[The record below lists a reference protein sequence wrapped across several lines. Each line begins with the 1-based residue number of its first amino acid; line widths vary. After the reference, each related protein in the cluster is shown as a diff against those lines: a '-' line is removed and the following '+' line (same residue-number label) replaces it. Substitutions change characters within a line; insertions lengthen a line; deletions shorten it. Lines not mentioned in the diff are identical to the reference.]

1 VTGGFTAAVAEQV
14 TAVRAD
20 RLPPEVAER
29 TRHVLLDWL
38 GVTIAGSAEPSAR
51 IAQRVAAGEGGAPLA
66 SVLGTGLRTGPQQA
80 ALANG
85 VAAHALDY
93 DDGNRW
99 AGAHPSAP
107 VVSAVLALAE
117 SRDASG
123 AQAAEAVVAGIQALC
138 LIGYA
143 NGPSHYAKGF
153 HTTGTIGALGAAA
166 GCARLLGLDAG
177 ATARA
182 LSLAATQAA
191 GLKAVFGTMGKHLNA
206 GRAAAN
212 GLLAAQLAAEGF
224 TAPPDTL
231 EAPQGFAATQS
242 TSFDPGRRL
251 EGGRYG
257 IERVLF
263 KRYACCADAHSAI
276 EGVRAIL
283 ARRPAGPD
291 QVASVRLRVSSGLL
305 DVCAIPVPRNGTEGK
320 FSAPYAAALALTGA
334 TAGPADFTDNAVRQP
349 QLLSLLRRIELEAGW
364 EGHASDPIEVTL
376 RFTDGTS
383 DTATVNPLVPVPD
396 AELPA
401 QWASLVAKFAALA
414 EPVVGPEGAAGLLDG
429 VTGVMKFGSAADLLA
444 AARADLAR
452 ANPAPARADLT

>member
-1 VTGGFTAAVAEQV
+1 MTAQFTAAVAEEV

-29 TRHVLLDWL
+29 ARHVLLDWL

-51 IAQRVAAGEGGAPLA
+51 IAQRVAAREGGAPLA
-66 SVLGTGLRTGPQQA
+66 SILGTQLRTGPQQA

-107 VVSAVLALAE
+107 IVSAVLALAE
-117 SRDASG
+117 ARDATG
-123 AQAAEAVVAGIQALC
+123 AQAVEAIVAGIQALC

-153 HTTGTIGALGAAA
+153 HTTGTIGAFGAAA
-166 GCARLLGLDAG
+166 GCARLLGLDPE
-177 ATARA
+177 ATSRA

-212 GLLAAQLAAEGF
+212 GLLAAELAAEGF
-224 TAPPDTL
+224 TAPADSI
-231 EAPQGFAATQS
+231 EAAQGFAATQS
-242 TSFDPGRRL
+242 TSFDAARRQQD
-251 EGGRYG
+251 GRYG
-257 IERVLF
+257 IEQVLF
-263 KRYACCADAHSAI
+263 KRYACCADTHSAI
-276 EGVRAIL
+276 EGVRAIA
-283 ARRPAGPD
+283 ARRPVSPD
-291 QVASVRLRVSSGLL
+291 QVAGVRLRVASGLL

-320 FSAPYAAALALTGA
+320 FSVAYATALAIAGE
-334 TAGPADFTDNAVRQP
+334 TAGPEDFTDEAVRRGP
-349 QLLSLLRRIELEAGW
+349 LRDLLSRIELEAGW

-376 RFTDGTS
+376 RLTDGTTE
-383 DTATVNPLVPVPD
+383 TAVVNPLIP
-396 AELPA
+396 AAEGELPA
-401 QWASLVAKFAALA
+401 QWSSLVAKFTALA
-414 EPVVGPEGAAGLLDG
+414 EPVLGGASAAELLRN
-429 VTGVMKFGSAADLLA
+429 VTGVMHCDSVAALLA
-444 AARADLAR
+444 PARADLAR
-452 ANPAPARADLT
+452 INDNN

>member
-1 VTGGFTAAVAEQV
+1 MTTGYATGFTAAVAEQV
-14 TAVRAD
+14 VAIRSD

-29 TRHVLLDWL
+29 TRHVLVDWL

-51 IAQRVAAGEGGAPLA
+51 IVQRVIAAEGGAPLA
-66 SVLGTGLRTGPQQA
+66 SVAGTALRTGPRQA

-107 VVSAVLALAE
+107 VVSAVLALAQARE
-117 SRDASG
+117 AAGPR
-123 AQAAEAVVAGIQALC
+123 AAEAVVAGIQALC

-153 HTTGTIGALGAAA
+153 HTTGTIGAFGAAA

-206 GRAAAN
+206 GQAAAN

-224 TAPPDTL
+224 SAPADTI

-242 TSFDPGRRL
+242 TSFDPNRRL

-257 IERVLF
+257 VERVLF

-283 ARRPAGPD
+283 ARRPVSPD
-291 QVASVRLRVSSGLL
+291 QVAGVRLRVASGLL
-305 DVCAIPVPRNGTEGK
+305 GVCAIPVPASGTEGK
-320 FSAPYAAALALTGA
+320 FSAAYATALALAGEA
-334 TAGPADFTDNAVRQP
+334 AGPADFTDGAVRRP
-349 QLLSLLRRIELEAGW
+349 ELVGLLGRIELEAGW

-376 RFTDGTS
+376 RLTDGTAE
-383 DTATVNPLVPVPD
+383 TAQVNPLVPVPD
-396 AELPA
+396 AGLPA
-401 QWASLVAKFAALA
+401 QWAGLVAKFTALA
-414 EPVVGPEGAAGLLDG
+414 EPVVGRERAAALRQG
-429 VTGVMKFGSAADLLA
+429 VSEVMESGSVADLLA
-444 AARADLAR
+444 LASVDLAHNR
-452 ANPAPARADLT
+452 DND

>member
-1 VTGGFTAAVAEQV
+1 MTAGFTAAVAEQV
-14 TAVRAD
+14 TAIRSD
-20 RLPPEVAER
+20 CLPAEVAER
-29 TRHVLLDWL
+29 TRHMLLDWL

-51 IAQRVAAGEGGAPLA
+51 IAQQVAAAEGGAPLA
-66 SVLGTGLRTGPQQA
+66 SVVGTGLRTGPQQA

-117 SRDASG
+117 AREAAG
-123 AQAAEAVVAGIQALC
+123 AQAVEAVVAGVQALC

-153 HTTGTIGALGAAA
+153 HTTGTIGTFGAAA

-212 GLLAAQLAAEGF
+212 GLLAAQLAAAGF
-224 TAPPDTL
+224 GAPADTI

-251 EGGRYG
+251 DGGRYG
-257 IERVLF
+257 VERVLF
-263 KRYACCADAHSAI
+263 KHYACCADAHSAI

-283 ARRPAGPD
+283 ARRPVSPD
-291 QVASVRLRVSSGLL
+291 QVASVRLRVPSGLL
-305 DVCAIPVPRNGTEGK
+305 DVCAIPVPASGTEGK
-320 FSAPYAAALALTGA
+320 FSAPYAAALALAGEA
-334 TAGPADFTDNAVRQP
+334 AGPADFTDDAVRRP
-349 QLLSLLRRIELEAGW
+349 ELLGLLGRIELEAGW
-364 EGHASDPIEVTL
+364 EGHAADPIEVTL
-376 RFTDGTS
+376 RLTDGTTE
-383 DTATVNPLVPVPD
+383 TAQVNPLVPVPD
-396 AELPA
+396 AALPA
-401 QWASLVAKFAALA
+401 QWASLVAKFTALA
-414 EPVVGPEGAAGLLDG
+414 EPVVGRERAAGVLQG
-429 VTGVMKFGSAADLLA
+429 VSEVMESGSVADLLA
-444 AARADLAR
+444 LARADLAHNR
-452 ANPAPARADLT
+452 DND

>member
-1 VTGGFTAAVAEQV
+1 MTGGFTAAVAEQV
-14 TAVRAD
+14 AAVRSDA
-20 RLPPEVAER
+20 LPAEVAER

-38 GVTIAGSAEPSAR
+38 GVTIAGSAEPSAL
-51 IAQRVAAGEGGAPLA
+51 IAQRVAAGEGGYPLA
-66 SVLGTGLRTGPQQA
+66 TVVGTGLRTGPQQA

-117 SRDASG
+117 SRGASG

-143 NGPSHYAKGF
+143 NGPSAYARGF
-153 HTTGTIGALGAAA
+153 HTTGTIGAFGAAA

-177 ATARA
+177 ASARA

-212 GLLAAQLAAEGF
+212 GLLAAKLAAEGF
-224 TAPPDTL
+224 GAPADTI

-242 TSFDPGRRL
+242 TSFDPDRRL

-257 IERVLF
+257 VERVLF

-283 ARRPAGPD
+283 ARRPASPD
-291 QVASVRLRVSSGLL
+291 QVAGVRLRVSSGLL
-305 DVCAIPVPRNGTEGK
+305 DVCAIPVPRSGTEGK
-320 FSAPYAAALALTGA
+320 FSATYAAALALAGEA
-334 TAGPADFTDNAVRQP
+334 AGPGDFTDDAVRRP
-349 QLLSLLRRIELEAGW
+349 QLLGLLGRIKLEAGW
-364 EGHASDPIEVTL
+364 EGHASDPIEVTM

-383 DTATVNPLVPVPD
+383 ETAKVNPLVPVPD

-401 QWASLVAKFAALA
+401 QWAGLVAKFTALA
-414 EPVVGPEGAAGLLDG
+414 EPVVGRERAARLLEG
-429 VTGVMKFGSAADLLA
+429 VTGVMKSGSATELLA
-444 AARADLAR
+444 LASADLAS
-452 ANPAPARADLT
+452 NNNND